1 MDLNKIPE
9 NAENSKKECAVTAV
23 LQQLVRGSSK
33 QNLFYTKHCNVG

>member
-23 LQQLVRGSSK
+23 LQQLVRGFFQTESVLYK
-33 QNLFYTKHCNVG
+33 TL